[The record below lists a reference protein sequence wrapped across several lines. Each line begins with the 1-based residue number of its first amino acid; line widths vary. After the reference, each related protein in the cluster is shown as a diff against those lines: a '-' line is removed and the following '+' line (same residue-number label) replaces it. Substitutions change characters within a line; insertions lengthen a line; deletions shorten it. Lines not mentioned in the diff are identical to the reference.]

1 MRKASLTIGFML
13 LIALFFGCAPRES
26 VKPVQSGTAPVV
38 NGPAPEVQALPSAPS
53 GPEEAAKKPTEPY
66 RIERKDEEKYIV
78 LNFDNAELDTV
89 ISTFGELLN
98 INYILTPGVTGK
110 VTIQSYRKF
119 PMDDLFHIFQSILEL
134 NGLTAVEDGSLYRIV
149 PIDSAKQQPISLEQG
164 KEHKLVLNSGFITQL
179 IPLEY
184 VKAQD
189 IANILQKL
197 APRGTDIIL
206 YEPANLLL
214 VTALPSTLARFMKLI
229 QAIDIEETERESIKT
244 FVYYVE
250 NGEAKKLE
258 GILKSIYGEKKEAA
272 VTPRVAQPQIT
283 TPQTRRTVV
292 QATGSPEP
300 LAGEVGE
307 ISVTAYE
314 DINAL
319 ILKTTPRAYLSV
331 LELLKRL
338 DVPAKQVLIE
348 VMVAEVT
355 LSDDMQ
361 FGIEWVFREANL
373 KDAFF
378 GGDIF
383 LDRGGFAFST
393 DSDGKLIPTLAAGF
407 SGSFSAVIDN
417 TLLDFAISSLAKQS
431 KLNVLASPHILAMDN
446 KEAKIEIGSEVPV
459 ATGLT
464 QQAGTTQ
471 TTSVVTTGQIQYKT
485 VGTLLTVTPHITDK
499 NKVLLKISQEVS
511 QIGGG
516 VLIADQEFTSFDTR
530 KANTTAVVES
540 GHTLLIGGLMRQ
552 SKTFIRSGIPFL
564 SKIPILGYLF
574 STTSDK
580 FSKTEL
586 LVMVT
591 PRVISNQEDADALTE
606 EFKARVKSVKK
617 AMDKHEAKLKKD
629 LGPAQAEEPV
639 AEAPE

>member
-1 MRKASLTIGFML
+1 MKIRKAPLSLIVL
-13 LIALFFGCAPRES
+13 LCLALGFGCAPKES
-26 VKPVQSGTAPVV
+26 VKPVLSGAAPIV
-38 NGPAPEVQALPSAPS
+38 NGPGAQGQTVPPGA
-53 GPEEAAKKPTEPY
+53 EAERAEKRGEPY
-66 RIERKDEEKYIV
+66 RIETKEEEKYLV

-98 INYILTPGVTGK
+98 INYILSPGITGK

-119 PMDDLFHIFQSILEL
+119 PMNDLFHIFQSILEL
-134 NGLTAVEDGSLYRIV
+134 NGLTAVKDGSLYRIV
-149 PIDSAKQQPISLEQG
+149 PIDSARQQPLSVEQG
-164 KEHKLVLNSGFITQL
+164 KEEKIVLDSGFITQL

-189 IANILQKL
+189 INNILQKL
-197 APRGTDIIL
+197 APRGTDIII
-206 YEPANLLL
+206 YEPANLVI
-214 VTALPSTLARFMKLI
+214 VTGLPATLSRFMKLI

-258 GILKSIYGEKKEAA
+258 GILKSIYPEKKETVATRP
-272 VTPRVAQPQIT
+272 VTQPATPT
-283 TPQTRRTVV
+283 TPARRTVV
-292 QATGSPEP
+292 QTPGSPEA

-307 ISVTAYE
+307 VAVTAYE

-319 ILKTTPRAYLSV
+319 IIKTTPRAYLSL

-338 DVPAKQVLIE
+338 DIPARQVLIE
-348 VMVAEVT
+348 VMVAEIT
-355 LSDDMQ
+355 LSDDLQ
-361 FGIEWVFREANL
+361 FGIEWIFQNANL
-373 KDAFF
+373 
-378 GGDIF
+378 GDVF
-383 LDRGGFAFST
+383 LKQGGFAQSL
-393 DSDGKLIPTLAAGF
+393 DDQGNPIPIFPGF
-407 SGSFSAVIDN
+407 SGSFQAVIDN
-417 TLLDFAISSLAKQS
+417 NILNFAISSLASQS

-459 ATGLT
+459 ATQSVQQPPTGGGT
-464 QQAGTTQ
+464 QFQ
-471 TTSVVTTGQIQYKT
+471 TSSQIQYKT
-485 VGTLLTVTPHITDK
+485 IGTLLTVTPHITEK
-499 NKVLLKISQEVS
+499 NKVSLKISQEVS

-591 PRVISNQEDADALTE
+591 PHVISSQDDADALTE
-606 EFKARVKSVKK
+606 EFKSRVKSVKK
-617 AMDKHEAKLKKD
+617 AMDKHEARLRKELDKEKE
-629 LGPAQAEEPV
+629 PEEPGEP
-639 AEAPE
+639 AASPE